1 MSISFIKSKCN
12 PHTHI
17 HSLTLNELFRLKKN
31 WKQKKNVLTRQKTNW
46 ANVHFVNLTFFS
58 FVAICF
64 SIENVQLFSLSQCF
78 ACAIIVDKTAAL
90 QKKCYQYIFFFS
102 PNAHSQSGKKALRKK
117 WWKNHC
123 SPTMVQ
129 CGSFFRDTYSV
140 RLGRHTSSYKCTN
153 KQQRLFDKKKSSS
166 SNSNS

>member
-1 MSISFIKSKCN
+1 MSF
-12 PHTHI
+12 
-17 HSLTLNELFRLKKN
+17 FDLKKIEN
-31 WKQKKNVLTRQKTNW
+31 KKMKQQHDKKRIGRMYTL
-46 ANVHFVNLTFFS
+46 LISLFFS